1 MDGTTENTSPIVNQA
16 APTDATTEESGEMT
30 VQLAQA
36 AAAVQVA
43 SPGRG
48 AEDSIEGF
56 DLGIIARAAA
66 QATGLSR
73 RRQTLCG
80 DVVLRLPPSARREH
94 PRGANIQHLCPRM
107 HVDSGRVVF
116 NFIVQALMGE
126 PITVYGDGRQ
136 TRSFRY
142 VDDIVKGLVKLMH
155 APGYVVGPVNLGNP
169 IDISVRALAEMIIDM
184 TGSKSPIV
192 FKPLPQDDPRQRQP
206 DIDLARKCL
215 AWEPVVPLKE
225 GLVKTI
231 QYFDRLLAAR
241 TVPQLL
247 PLHRVGETETYRDA
261 AVALGADL

>member
-1 MDGTTENTSPIVNQA
+1 MFFDYHRQHGVSIRVARIFNTY
-16 APTDATTEESGEMT
+16 G
-30 VQLAQA
+30 
-36 AAAVQVA
+36 
-43 SPGRG
+43 
-48 AEDSIEGF
+48 
-56 DLGIIARAAA
+56 
-66 QATGLSR
+66 
-73 RRQTLCG
+73 
-80 DVVLRLPPSARREH
+80 
-94 PRGANIQHLCPRM
+94 PRM

-155 APGYVVGPVNLGNP
+155 APGNVVGPVNLGNP
-169 IDISVRALAEMIIDM
+169 IEISVRALAEMIIDM

-192 FKPLPQDDPRQRQP
+192 FKPLPQDGPRQRQP

-215 AWEPVVPLKE
+215 AWEPVVPVKE

-247 PLHRVGETETYRDA
+247 PLHRIGETETYRDA

>member
-1 MDGTTENTSPIVNQA
+1 M
-16 APTDATTEESGEMT
+16 
-30 VQLAQA
+30 
-36 AAAVQVA
+36 
-43 SPGRG
+43 
-48 AEDSIEGF
+48 
-56 DLGIIARAAA
+56 
-66 QATGLSR
+66 
-73 RRQTLCG
+73 
-80 DVVLRLPPSARREH
+80 
-94 PRGANIQHLCPRM
+94 PRP
-107 HVDSGRVVF
+107 DDGRVVF

-142 VDDIVKGLVKLMH
+142 VDDIAKGLVKLMH
-155 APGYVVGPVNLGNP
+155 APGNVVGPVNLGNP

-192 FKPLPQDDPRQRQP
+192 FKPLPQDDPRQQQP

-247 PLHRVGETETYRDA
+247 PLHRVDETERSRDA